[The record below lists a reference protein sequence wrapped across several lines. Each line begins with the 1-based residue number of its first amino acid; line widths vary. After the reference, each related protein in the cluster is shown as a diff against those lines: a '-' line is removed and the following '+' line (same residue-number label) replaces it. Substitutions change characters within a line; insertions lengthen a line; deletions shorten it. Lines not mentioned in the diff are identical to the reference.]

1 MNQSEHK
8 MILGEDILEK
18 IGAYAAGELS
28 REEAREVD
36 RLLREDP
43 EALRLAGFYL
53 RRVAML
59 GGDRGEPPGVTEA
72 EDVHASRRVNG
83 GHPEDQKEYLPS
95 ANEGW
100 FFGKR

>member
-8 MILGEDILEK
+8 MMMGEDILEK

-53 RRVAML
+53 RRIAML
-59 GGDRGEPPGVTEA
+59 EVDRGEPPGVTEA
-72 EDVHASRRVNG
+72 EDVYTSRRVNG

-95 ANEGW
+95 AKEW
-100 FFGKR
+100 WVFGKR